1 MKSKVIGIVG
11 FIGSGKNTVGQ
22 ILIDD
27 LEYVA
32 VSFADSLKDACSAI
46 FNWPRAMLEGNTDLS
61 RHFREKVDPW
71 WSKRLDIEEFT
82 PRYAL
87 QYVGTDVMR
96 NNFHK
101 DIWLACV
108 ERKVEH
114 LLENNKK
121 IVITD
126 VRFKN
131 EVELIQ
137 QLNGEIWHV
146 QRENPKWYAEFLT
159 MEDKTLA
166 EKEAFLVNLGA
177 HPSEYDWIT
186 SKFDHIIQNT
196 GNLDQLRQSLLFIA
210 K

>member
-159 MEDKTLA
+159 MDNKTLA

>member
-1 MKSKVIGIVG
+1 
-11 FIGSGKNTVGQ
+11 
-22 ILIDD
+22 
-27 LEYVA
+27 
-32 VSFADSLKDACSAI
+32 
-46 FNWPRAMLEGNTDLS
+46 MLEGNTDLS

-71 WSKRLDIEEFT
+71 WSKRLDIKEFT

-87 QYVGTDVMR
+87 QYIGTDVMR
-96 NNFHK
+96 NHFHK